1 MIEFERDNV
10 TRVDFRRRQRIPDD
24 PMYSEL
30 DALHQGAAQFWE
42 SGHELTVFIDDLH
55 YQEDITDQ
63 ERQVLLYWLGQT
75 IGIIPISAQ
84 TRMTV
89 QKQFVEDLETLV
101 EQELDFWDGLTD
113 GMKAILGTNRL
124 MLVLDQVHSI
134 SEEHASTIVRY
145 CLYACFAMVRLELF
159 SDQGPKLYEELPED
173 PTPLRPRVERDPEIE
188 CPAVKM
194 PEPVKNPNW
203 FTRLCQWLGLT
214 K

>member
-134 SEEHASTIVRY
+134 LVHSPLSVAWLNQVIIKSVFQ
-145 CLYACFAMVRLELF
+145 LKSALF
-159 SDQGPKLYEELPED
+159 
-173 PTPLRPRVERDPEIE
+173 
-188 CPAVKM
+188 C
-194 PEPVKNPNW
+194 
-203 FTRLCQWLGLT
+203 WLGFRVQGIGYRIESRVMSQEKSLGF
-214 K
+214 KI